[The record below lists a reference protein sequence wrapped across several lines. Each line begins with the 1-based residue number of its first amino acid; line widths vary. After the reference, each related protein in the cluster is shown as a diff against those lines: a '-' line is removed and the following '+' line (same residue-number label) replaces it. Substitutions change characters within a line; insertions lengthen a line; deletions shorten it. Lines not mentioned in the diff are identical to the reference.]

1 MQEQIR
7 CSNCNSLEVI
17 ATSKKELKAAIKN
30 DDLVSWHTI
39 EKEEFDNAA
48 KFVFICE
55 NCFEYDGDETK
66 SMQVN
71 EIVIE
76 IGGKV

>member
-1 MQEQIR
+1 MKYQYI
-7 CSNCNSLEVI
+7 CSNCDSLEVI
-17 ATSKKELKAAIKN
+17 ATNKKELKAAIKN

-48 KFVFICE
+48 KFVFICQ

-66 SMQVN
+66 SMPIK
-71 EIVIE
+71 EIVIKIE
-76 IGGKV
+76 GKI